1 MLERIKDFLQNRYFL
16 FALWMG
22 TALAC
27 SLMLIPKEKYY
38 NYITF
43 SQSFWH
49 AISSLP
55 LYIYYPEEQR
65 DLFLYGIS
73 FTTLISPFA
82 LLPKQL
88 GMVLWCLANC
98 GFLYWAIRKLD
109 LKKWQFA
116 VVVLVSVNDVFTSVL
131 AQQYSNGIT
140 AMIIFAYILIEK
152 EKDFWAA
159 LMIVLGTMTKFYGI
173 VGLAFFFF
181 SKNKIKFIGGLLF
194 WAVIVFLLPMLYASP
209 EYVIHSYKEWL
220 DVLVYKNGLNQFN
233 VYQNISLIGMLHR
246 ISGVSFS
253 DLWVIIPGMV
263 LFALPYLRIRQYENE
278 TFRCSFLASVLL
290 FMVLFS
296 TGTETYG
303 YLTAMVAVGIWYV
316 KTPTR
321 TTTPML
327 NLSLLIFCILLTS
340 LSTTDLF
347 PKFIRLEYVKPYAL
361 KALPCTLIWLK
372 IVWEQLTQDFTLP
385 LEKET
390 INELDAKTTN

>member
-1 MLERIKDFLQNRYFL
+1 MLERLKRYIQNPVFL
-16 FALWMG
+16 FILWMAV
-22 TALAC
+22 ALVC
-27 SLMLIPKEKYY
+27 SLMLIPKETYS

-43 SQSFWH
+43 SQAFWH
-49 AISSLP
+49 TISSLP

-82 LLPKQL
+82 LLPRQV

-98 GFLYWAIRKLD
+98 GFLYWAIKKLD

-116 VVVLVSVNDVFTSVL
+116 VVILISVNDVFTSVL
-131 AQQYSNGIT
+131 SQQYSIGIT
-140 AMIIFAYILIEK
+140 AMIIFSYVLIEK

-159 LMIVLGTMTKFYGI
+159 LMIVLGTMTKLYGI
-173 VGLAFFFF
+173 VGLAFFLF
-181 SKNKIKFIGGLLF
+181 SKHKMKLTGGLVF

-209 EYVIHSYKEWL
+209 EYVVHSYKEWF
-220 DVLVYKNGLNQFN
+220 DVLVYKNGLNQFSVN
-233 VYQNISLIGMLHR
+233 QNISLLGMLHR
-246 ISGVSFS
+246 ITGVSFS
-253 DLWVIIPGMV
+253 DLWIIVPGMI
-263 LFALPYLRIRQYENE
+263 LFALPYLRIRQYQYES
-278 TFRCSFLASVLL
+278 FRFLFLSSALL

-303 YLTAMVAVGIWYV
+303 YLTAMVAVGVWYV
-316 KTPTR
+316 KTPTKAA
-321 TTTPML
+321 TPIL

-347 PKFIRLEYVKPYAL
+347 PRFIRAEYVKPYAL

-372 IVWEQLTQDFTLP
+372 IVWEQLTQDFARP
-385 LEKET
+385 S
-390 INELDAKTTN
+390 D